1 MEMTIH
7 LHKEVFDIVR
17 EGVKDVEIRV
27 NDLKR
32 RKLNVGDTLI
42 FINRGDEDE
51 KIKAKVTALV
61 HFNDFAE
68 VLDYYKMERLYL
80 KETTKEEYLELM
92 SKFYSDEE
100 VKKYGVVAIEFD
112 KEN

>member
-1 MEMTIH
+1 MEMIVH
-7 LHKEVFDIVR
+7 LHKEVFDIVKN
-17 EGVKDVEIRV
+17 GVKDVEIRV
-27 NDLKR
+27 NDEKR

-42 FINRGDEDE
+42 FINSGDENE

-61 HFNDFAE
+61 HFNDFTE
-68 VLDYYKMERLYL
+68 VADYYKMEKIYL

-100 VKKYGVVAIEFD
+100 VKRYGVVAIEFD
-112 KEN
+112 KEK